1 MGLAIGATFAGYTIL
16 RLLGTGGMGEVY
28 LAQHPR
34 LPRNDALKILGADVS
49 ADENYRQR
57 FIREADL
64 AASLWHPHIVAIHDR
79 GECEGRLWI
88 SMDYVD
94 GTDAARMLRDHYPAG
109 MPASDAIRIV
119 TAVAEALDY
128 SHARGLL
135 HRDVRPANILLAELE
150 DGERRILLSDF
161 GVARDVEDVS
171 GLTATN
177 MTVGTVAYA
186 APEQLMAL
194 PMDGRA
200 DQYSLAATGYHLLT
214 GLTLFPSSN
223 PAVVIGQHLNAPP
236 PTLAERRPYL
246 APLDAVFAKALAK
259 DPNERFLR
267 CVDFAHALAESNME
281 PASSDL
287 SDMGTKTPVIPPVS
301 IPKGPV
307 DRNAATNE
315 APKSQLPHRNEVRI
329 RRSRLLVAAA
339 LVLVAICVG
348 AFFAVQAITNKAPL
362 ARFSLIGT
370 LQLSSDSIKTTGLP
384 GGYSCAGD
392 RSDNDI
398 GPGATVTVADET
410 GKLIAKGAIESSYG
424 QQGSC
429 LFLFRV
435 NEVPGGQKYYRVQ
448 VAQRGETMYTEAEAK
463 AGINLSLGGTAPS
476 PRDTAPPRIPTQQT
490 ETPEDPESASLAQLR
505 RIANHDHPFVTD
517 WLADRW
523 VPQISSKR
531 LGIVAEGTVWNN
543 AKILSEHLQLRAQFP
558 EAKLLWSGDWSTFD
572 APDFWVTI
580 VGDTFPDAASALA
593 WCTRKN
599 LDRDHCYA
607 KIVSTTHPVH
617 GSTAFNP

>member
-1 MGLAIGATFAGYTIL
+1 M
-16 RLLGTGGMGEVY
+16 RLLGSGGMGEVY
-28 LAQHPR
+28 LAEHPR
-34 LPRNDALKILGADVS
+34 LPRRDALKVLRVDVS
-49 ADENYRQR
+49 ADSGFLER
-57 FIREADL
+57 FNREADL
-64 AASLWHPHIVAIHDR
+64 AAKLWHPHIVEIHDR

-94 GTDAARMLRDHYPAG
+94 GTDAAHMLRDHYPAG
-109 MPASDAIRIV
+109 MPATDAIRIV
-119 TAVAEALDY
+119 SAVAEALDY
-128 SHARGLL
+128 AHARGLL
-135 HRDVRPANILLAELE
+135 HRDVKPANILLAELE

-223 PAVVIGQHLNAPP
+223 PAVVIGRHLNAPP

-287 SDMGTKTPVIPPVS
+287 SDMSTKTPVIPPVS

-307 DRNAATNE
+307 DRKAPTNE

-339 LVLVAICVG
+339 VVLVAICVG
-348 AFFAVQAITNKAPL
+348 AYFAVKAITKPAPP
-362 ARFSLIGT
+362 APFSLTGT
-370 LQLSSDSIKTTGLP
+370 LQLTSDSIKTTGLP

-410 GKLIAKGAIESSYG
+410 GKLIAQGCHRKQLRTTRLVSVSVQSQRGSRRAEVLPSAGRPTRRNQIHRGRSQSRNQPVPRQHCPQPNGHSPTPHSNTGDRDTGRPRVGQLGPAAADRQPRPPVRDRRARRPLGTPNQFQAARNRRRRHRLEQRKNTERTPAAPGAIPRS
-424 QQGSC
+424 Q
-429 LFLFRV
+429 
-435 NEVPGGQKYYRVQ
+435 
-448 VAQRGETMYTEAEAK
+448 
-463 AGINLSLGGTAPS
+463 TA
-476 PRDTAPPRIPTQQT
+476 
-490 ETPEDPESASLAQLR
+490 L
-505 RIANHDHPFVTD
+505 
-517 WLADRW
+517 
-523 VPQISSKR
+523 
-531 LGIVAEGTVWNN
+531 
-543 AKILSEHLQLRAQFP
+543 
-558 EAKLLWSGDWSTFD
+558 
-572 APDFWVTI
+572 
-580 VGDTFPDAASALA
+580 VG
-593 WCTRKN
+593 
-599 LDRDHCYA
+599 
-607 KIVSTTHPVH
+607 
-617 GSTAFNP
+617 